1 MFLKYVQI
9 VVGRAHQVGPLAGG
23 EVVPQVQLIKLAV
36 HLVDD
41 IQHIARCHIRAHEM
55 QAL

>member
-36 HLVDD
+36 HPVDGLR
-41 IQHIARCHIRAHEM
+41 HVAGCHIRAHEM